1 MAMEQDPRGGT
12 GELDSTALADSGIL
26 VDGPVGEDSPEEAS
40 RLLREALRRAPL
52 PSLSGLAFEIMGLAW
67 VFGGALGLLCVSA
80 LVPVERRVSTTFES
94 LLPGAAPEGLL
105 IWLVA
110 VVSTVLFSVRVAAG
124 LARIASKGKGQSAGA
139 NAVRAF
145 RLGGR
150 IQVSAFAVW
159 LQIFGMMACAT
170 VVLLAPFVLLSSIV
184 QVEVL
189 RPLWVVL
196 DGLGLTFALCYGAAL
211 GAVQE
216 LAMASLVRHERGTG
230 SAILHAWRL
239 MRNKRLTASRMA
251 VVEMA
256 TRVAIV
262 ATAWAVGE
270 LASVWLGIGQLLVF
284 GALVG
289 GLRCQAWA
297 LAFPRIGGLEAET
310 TQPLAD

>member
-1 MAMEQDPRGGT
+1 
-12 GELDSTALADSGIL
+12 
-26 VDGPVGEDSPEEAS
+26 
-40 RLLREALRRAPL
+40 
-52 PSLSGLAFEIMGLAW
+52 MGLAW
-67 VFGGALGLLCVSA
+67 VFGGAFGLLCVSA
-80 LVPVERRVSTTFES
+80 LVPVERRVSATFES

-110 VVSTVLFSVRVAAG
+110 VVSAVLFSVRVAAG

-150 IQVSAFAVW
+150 VQVSAFAVW

-170 VVLLAPFVLLSSIV
+170 VVLLAPFVLLSGIV

-262 ATAWAVGE
+262 ATAWPS
-270 LASVWLGIGQLLVF
+270 ASSRACGWGSDSCSSSAPSSAASGARPGPWRSRASEVSKRRPRNRSPTDRGSSASSPPSAPRRRAAGCAQSARAWRERLPPRRTLLVKKDQPAASACD
-284 GALVG
+284 GAG
-289 GLRCQAWA
+289 W
-297 LAFPRIGGLEAET
+297 
-310 TQPLAD
+310 

>member
-1 MAMEQDPRGGT
+1 MAMEQDQRGGA
-12 GELDSTALADSGIL
+12 GEPDPAALADSGIL
-26 VDGPVGEDSPEEAS
+26 VRRFVGEDNPEEAS
-40 RLLREALRRAPL
+40 RVLREALRRAPL

-67 VFGGALGLLCVSA
+67 VFGGLFGLLCVSA
-80 LVPVERRVSTTFES
+80 LVPVERRVSAALDSF
-94 LLPGAAPEGLL
+94 LPVAAPEGLPV
-105 IWLVA
+105 WLAALVP
-110 VVSTVLFSVRVAAG
+110 VVLFSVRVAAG
-124 LARIASKGKGQSAGA
+124 LARIASEGKGQGGGA
-139 NAVRAF
+139 NVVRAF

-150 IQVSAFAVW
+150 VQISAVAVW

-170 VVLLAPFVLLSSIV
+170 VVLLAPLVLLSVVV
-184 QVEVL
+184 QIEML
-189 RPLWVVL
+189 QPLWVIL
-196 DGLGLTFALCYGAAL
+196 AGLGLTFTLCYGAAL

-256 TRVAIV
+256 ARVVIV

-270 LASVWLGIGQLLVF
+270 FASVWLGIGQLVVF

-289 GLRCQAWA
+289 GFRCQAWA
-297 LAFPRIGGLEAET
+297 LGFPRIGGLEAKA
-310 TQPLAD
+310 TQPLAS